1 MNYTIIIRPIIGAV
15 IGYVT
20 NWIAVKMLFRP
31 LNPIKIGK
39 IKLPFTPGII
49 PKNKERIA
57 KAIGDTISNNL
68 LTEDAIVNSLLS
80 EEKEKIIQEKI
91 EQELTKCSNENSIK
105 ENILKIVEEDT
116 YSKAVNFINDSLAD
130 NIVKTLKEENIG
142 NMIASQIEIA
152 AKEKMQGSM
161 LRIFGI
167 NSIISNISSEVSIK
181 INEYI
186 DANGKEIVSNIINKK
201 IDELEETKVSAITRK
216 INDSEIDVVSII
228 MNIYNKIMKEKL
240 TEILKAINIS
250 NIVTDKINSMDML
263 ELEKLILT
271 IMKKEL
277 NSLVNLGALIG
288 FVLGLL
294 NLMF

>member
-80 EEKEKIIQEKI
+80 EEKEKIIKEKI
-91 EQELTKCSNENSIK
+91 EKQLTKCSNENSIK

-116 YSKAVNFINDSLAD
+116 YSNAVNVINDSLAD

>member
-80 EEKEKIIQEKI
+80 EEKEKIIKEKI
-91 EQELTKCSNENSIK
+91 EKQLTNCSNENSIK
-105 ENILKIVEEDT
+105 ENILKIVEENT
-116 YSKAVNFINDSLAD
+116 YSKAVRLINDSLAD

-142 NMIASQIEIA
+142 NMVANQIEIA

-181 INEYI
+181 INEYV

-228 MNIYNKIMKEKL
+228 MNLYNKIMKEKL
-240 TEILKAINIS
+240 TDILKAINIS
-250 NIVTDKINSMDML
+250 NIVTEKINSMDTL